1 LTQYSTTGFKL
12 NFVIHY
18 ESKRVVSKPQGE
30 LTIGQLARASDVGVE
45 TIRFYEREGL
55 LSPSG
60 RRANGY
66 RVYHP
71 EASER
76 LAFIRRAKA
85 LGFSLGE
92 IRELLALSAPDG
104 DRSEVKAV
112 AEHKLA
118 EIERRIEELQRM
130 RGALA
135 ELTRQC
141 SGHGPV
147 DGCPIIETLTHGE
160 GAHK

>member
-1 LTQYSTTGFKL
+1 MVSD
-12 NFVIHY
+12 
-18 ESKRVVSKPQGE
+18 SKSERVMSMSQPE

-55 LSPSG
+55 VSPSG

-66 RVYHP
+66 RVYHRDA
-71 EASER
+71 EQR
-76 LAFIRRAKA
+76 LGFIRRAKA

-92 IRELLALSAPDG
+92 IRELLALAAPDG

-130 RGALA
+130 RRALGD
-135 ELTRQC
+135 LTRQC

-147 DGCPIIETLTHGE
+147 EGCPIIETLNQGE
-160 GAHK
+160 GRHE